1 MSRKICSKPFGK
13 DVSQRHFRR
22 KERGDALIDA
32 MMAMVLVSIVGI
44 GPVYVSAKA
53 TVVQRQSAMQ
63 QTASIQLR
71 QLLLVAEVDP
81 LNPPLDLCH
90 PDRHPTITVAGTSLA
105 VTVTCTDRVNN
116 SIVIDGVAVP
126 TNGTAA
132 EKEIRLSVTS
142 ATLFGGS
149 GTVAVDQGSVH
160 TGG

>member
-71 QLLLVAEVDP
+71 QLLQGSGP
-81 LNPPLDLCH
+81 SLCH
-90 PDRHPTITVAGTSLA
+90 TAPAPITVAGTSLA